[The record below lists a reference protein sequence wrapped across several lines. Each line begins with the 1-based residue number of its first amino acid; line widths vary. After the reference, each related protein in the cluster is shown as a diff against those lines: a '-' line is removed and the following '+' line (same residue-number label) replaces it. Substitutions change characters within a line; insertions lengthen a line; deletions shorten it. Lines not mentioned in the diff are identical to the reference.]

1 VIEAEFGQP
10 RDLSAMIGVLSRGGG
25 DPAYRRGAD
34 GQIWLTGL
42 GPQGSVSMRLRPAAG
57 VITAQFW
64 GEGAQWAAD
73 HLEDLLGGH
82 DDPAGFVPVHPII
95 ERQWRRYRD
104 TLRVPRSLLT
114 WQIAVAAV
122 LEQRVTGVEA
132 RGAWRGLVSEH
143 GSPAPGP
150 VPGRMRIP
158 PDPARVLRVPSW
170 DWRRYGVDRQRIAT
184 VREVARC
191 AHLLSETCLR
201 LSVTMH
207 RDTTRLKYFRTT
219 IQFRIAHKLGGL
231 LTNIETFGATETR

>member
-191 AHLLSETCLR
+191 SETCLR